1 VSISP
6 TSDIK
11 ADGDVQHSGA
21 GMEKSPYNKEKRC
34 IAQAQG
40 SLELGA
46 KVHNVSMDK
55 GP

>member
-1 VSISP
+1 MSISP
-6 TSDIK
+6 TMNIK
-11 ADGDVQHSGA
+11 ADGDVQYSGA

-40 SLELGA
+40 SLESGA
-46 KVHNVSMDK
+46 KVHNASTDK